1 MDNLTEINCKEIF
14 KKAYEN
20 RYTWK
25 NDFLG
30 YQGKCIFLTNN
41 NIHKGDF
48 ILGKDFKPN
57 IQKIEDEK
65 VVKSIASQLFE
76 VCIHRVKREFESV
89 HSENNF
95 NLLKNSESGIEMSVS
110 GKNQGDK
117 YRVKNNCINMVY
129 RKIHGTIIEIFVEEF
144 LDTGIGSL
152 SKKYS
157 SQQIKCKEIFK
168 KAYENRYTW
177 NNDFNGYQGKCI
189 FFSNNN
195 IHTGN
200 FLLGK
205 DFKPHIQNIEDEK
218 IVKSIASQLFE
229 VCIHRVK
236 REFESVHSENNFNLL
251 KNSESGIEM
260 SVLGKNQGDKYRVKN
275 NCINMVYR
283 KIHGT
288 IIEIFVEEFL
298 DTGTGS
304 LSKKYTSQQIN
315 PDTLET
321 NSQKLEYE
329 DEFLNVGKDDY
340 WILNSRTIKYINQ
353 DKEAETQKFIFE
365 SLCLLN

>member
-1 MDNLTEINCKEIF
+1 MGNLQEINCKEIF

-41 NIHKGDF
+41 NIYEGDF

-76 VCIHRVKREFESV
+76 VCIHRVNREFESV

-157 SQQIKCKEIFK
+157 SQQI
-168 KAYENRYTW
+168 
-177 NNDFNGYQGKCI
+177 D
-189 FFSNNN
+189 
-195 IHTGN
+195 
-200 FLLGK
+200 
-205 DFKPHIQNIEDEK
+205 P
-218 IVKSIASQLFE
+218 V
-229 VCIHRVK
+229 
-236 REFESVHSENNFNLL
+236 
-251 KNSESGIEM
+251 
-260 SVLGKNQGDKYRVKN
+260 
-275 NCINMVYR
+275 
-283 KIHGT
+283 
-288 IIEIFVEEFL
+288 
-298 DTGTGS
+298 
-304 LSKKYTSQQIN
+304 
-315 PDTLET
+315 TLET
-321 NSQKLEYE
+321 SSQKLEYE
-329 DEFLNVGKDDY
+329 DEFLNIGKDDY
-340 WILNSRTIKYINQ
+340 WILNSRTIKYLNQ
-353 DKEAETQKFIFE
+353 KQEEEKQKFIFE
-365 SLCLLN
+365 DLCLLN